1 MTRVPSRF
9 LPSNKSLGRVGFLGA
24 LILSVWSC
32 QLVGGRRPADPSEPR
47 AEGPSVPVPEG
58 AFEGFIE
65 IEGGRVNGT
74 LTLTPTEGAEFE
86 CFFESPPDLVALGRG
101 RIRDR
106 EIRLELT
113 YEGACPGRMTLE
125 GRWETG
131 SGNLTGGVG
140 ASDCTGEARG
150 TFLFQP
156 S

>member
-1 MTRVPSRF
+1 VTRSRLSF
-9 LPSNKSLGRVGFLGA
+9 VESVSVLARLGLLVA
-24 LILSVWSC
+24 LILSGWSC
-32 QLVGGRRPADPSEPR
+32 QLVGGRGPADPSQLR
-47 AEGPSVPVPEG
+47 AEAPSVPVPEG

-86 CFFESPPDLVALGRG
+86 CFFESPPDLVAIGRG

-106 EIRLELT
+106 EIRFELT
-113 YEGACPGRMTLE
+113 YAGACPGRMTLD
-125 GRWETG
+125 GRWETA